1 MRLFPIIPVWIMT
14 IICAILIVIIWKSSR
29 KNFRQ
34 IIIVSLLFI
43 INLRIMI
50 SSNNSQSLANN
61 LDVLFVIDNTISMNA
76 EDYDGT
82 KTRLYAVKKDCKY
95 IIKRLNGAR
104 FSVITFNNTAKVN
117 TPYTKDANITNEA
130 IDIIEPLNEL
140 YAKGSSL
147 NTPIDTIISSL
158 ESSQKKE
165 NRTRILF
172 FISDGEITD
181 DSTLK
186 SFKEIAELTDNGAI
200 LGYGSKKGGYMRV
213 KDDYSERYDYLTDPS
228 KGFEK
233 AISKVDES
241 NLKKIA
247 KDINVDYIYMTKQS
261 NINKKL
267 EEIKNMINTNDIEA
281 NDKSTYTDTYY
292 IFVIPLLILL
302 MIEFN
307 KFRRRS
313 L

>member
-1 MRLFPIIPVWIMT
+1 MRIFPIIPIWIMI
-14 IICAILIVIIWKSSR
+14 IICTILLFIIWKSNR
-29 KNFRQ
+29 KNIIQ
-34 IIIVSLLFI
+34 IIIVIFLFL

-50 SSNNSQSLANN
+50 PSNNSQTLTNN

-82 KTRLYAVKKDCKY
+82 KTRLYAVKKDCQY

-104 FSVITFNNTAKVN
+104 FSIITFNNTAKIVI
-117 TPYTKDANITNEA
+117 PYTRDTNITSEA

-158 ESSQKKE
+158 KSSQKKE
-165 NRTRILF
+165 QRIRILF

-181 DSTLK
+181 NSTLK
-186 SFKEIAELTDNGAI
+186 SFKEIANITNNGAI
-200 LGYGSKKGGYMRV
+200 LGYGTEQGGYM
-213 KDDYSERYDYLTDPS
+213 KSKNSYSEQSEYLKDSS
-228 KGFEK
+228 KNFEK
-233 AISKVDES
+233 AISKIDEN
-241 NLKKIA
+241 NLKTIA
-247 KDINVDYIYMTKQS
+247 KDINIDYIYMDKQS

-267 EEIKNMINTNDIEA
+267 EEIKNMINNDIES
-281 NDKSTYTDTYY
+281 NDKSTYDDTYY
-292 IFVIPLLILL
+292 ILVIPLLILL
-302 MIEFN
+302 IVEFN
-307 KFRRRS
+307 KFRRS

>member
-1 MRLFPIIPVWIMT
+1 MRLFPIIPIWIMVIVCT
-14 IICAILIVIIWKSSR
+14 ILIVIIWKSSR
-29 KNFRQ
+29 KDIIQ
-34 IIIVSLLFI
+34 IIMVILLFLT
-43 INLRIMI
+43 NLRIMI
-50 SSNNSQSLANN
+50 SSDNSQALANN
-61 LDVLFVIDNTISMNA
+61 LDVLFAIDNTISMNA

-82 KTRLYAVKKDCKY
+82 KTRLYAVKKDCQY

-104 FSVITFNNTAKVN
+104 FSIITFNNTAKIV
-117 TPYTKDANITNEA
+117 TPYTKDANISIEA

-158 ESSQKKE
+158 KSSQKKE
-165 NRTRILF
+165 NRIRILF

-186 SFKEIAELTDNGAI
+186 SFKEIGKLIDDGAV
-200 LGYGSKKGGYMRV
+200 LGYGTQKGGYMKSKSSYSKKSEYL
-213 KDDYSERYDYLTDPS
+213 KDST
-228 KGFEK
+228 KNFEN
-233 AISKVDES
+233 AISKIDES
-241 NLKKIA
+241 NLKEVA
-247 KDINVDYIYMTKQS
+247 KDSNIDYIYMDKQS

-267 EEIKNMINTNDIEA
+267 EEIKNMINNNDMES
-281 NDKSTYTDTYY
+281 NDKSSYNDIYY

-302 MIEFN
+302 VVEFN
-307 KFRRRS
+307 KFRRKS